1 VADEM
6 GAMGFSP
13 GSFGTLAH
21 ALLFQNGSAPTATG
35 VLSPDLSTFSVMRF
49 SAYLPL
55 LSSQG
60 KTLMG

>member
-1 VADEM
+1 
-6 GAMGFSP
+6 MGFSP
-13 GSFGTLAH
+13 GSYGALAQ
-21 ALLFQNGSAPTATG
+21 ALLFQNGSAFTRTG
-35 VLSPDLSTFSVMRF
+35 ALSPDLSTFSVMRF